1 MREYRLKNPFSE
13 LTYVAEDSVSELQPR
28 RILTV
33 SELTRQI
40 QQLLEQTFPSLW
52 VEGECSEVS
61 YHPSGH
67 LYFTIKDSQNVLKCV
82 AWRETRD
89 RLKFTLE
96 SGMQVICGGR
106 IGLYAKKNSVYQL
119 YVDEVEPKG
128 VGALQLAFEQ
138 LVAKLKKEGLFDEE
152 RKRPLPE
159 FPRRIG
165 IVTSPTGAA
174 IQDML
179 KILRGQMEVVLR
191 PVRVQ
196 GDQAARAIVQGIK
209 ELNGIEGL
217 DLLIVG
223 RGGGSLEDLWAF
235 NEENVARAI
244 FSSRLPVI
252 SAVGHEHNILISDLV
267 ADLRAPT
274 PTKGAE
280 MVLAQRRVTLD
291 RLVAVLENP
300 VFAEPE
306 EWLKEFQERIEEFQD
321 QLLEGIR
328 EPLLTAAHRLRLLQG
343 EILAGSP
350 RALIVQQTQQL
361 QRLRDSL
368 VSGMARSLEKGQARV
383 EGLAGRLNALSPL
396 AVLERGYSITFD
408 PQGRIVKST
417 SGLKL
422 GDTVRTKLHRGFFK
436 SRIESTGEE

>member
-1 MREYRLKNPFSE
+1 MREYRLKNPFAE
-13 LTYVAEDSVSELQPR
+13 PAYVAEDSVSESQPR
-28 RILTV
+28 RVLTV

-40 QQLLEQTFPSLW
+40 QQLLEETFPSLW
-52 VEGECSEVS
+52 VEGEVSEVS

-67 LYFTIKDSQNVLKCV
+67 LYFTIKDSKNVLKCV
-82 AWRETRD
+82 AWREARD

-119 YVDEVEPKG
+119 YVEQVEPKG
-128 VGALQLAFEQ
+128 IGALQLAFEQ
-138 LVAKLKKEGLFDEE
+138 MVAKLKKEGLFDEE

-179 KILRGQMEVVLR
+179 KILRGHVEVVLR

-196 GDQAARAIVQGIK
+196 GDQAARAIAQGIK
-209 ELNGIEGL
+209 ELNGINDLE
-217 DLLIVG
+217 LLIVG

-235 NEENVARAI
+235 NEEGVARAI
-244 FSSRLPVI
+244 VSSRLPVI
-252 SAVGHEHNILISDLV
+252 SAVGHEHNIMISDLA

-280 MVLAQRRVTLD
+280 FVVAQRRAALD
-291 RLVAVLENP
+291 RLSAVLENP
-300 VFAEPE
+300 AFAEPE
-306 EWLKEFQERIEEFQD
+306 EWLKEFEEQVEEFQD
-321 QLLEGIR
+321 QLLEGVR
-328 EPLLTAAHRLRLLQG
+328 EPLLTAAHRLRILQG

-350 RALIVQQTQQL
+350 RALIVQQAEQL

-368 VSGMARSLEKGQARV
+368 VSEMARSLEKRQARV
-383 EGLAGRLNALSPL
+383 DGLAGRLHALSPL

-408 PQGRIVKST
+408 EKGRIVKT
-417 SGLKL
+417 AAELKP
-422 GDTVRTKLHRGFFK
+422 GDRVETRLHRGRFT
-436 SRIESTGEE
+436 SCVEETLP